1 MCVSPFDGA
10 LVTNEMNGIHILTR
24 KVCFCFALLRVSEA
38 IVPERTQLS
47 DATAV
52 GTRSD
57 IYRRRY
63 GVPDEGMVGRC
74 KLDPGLKAPPGFKSS
89 NLMKINFTFNLRNLI
104 LSLSSRRRYGLGH

>member
-1 MCVSPFDGA
+1 MVS
-10 LVTNEMNGIHILTR
+10 
-24 KVCFCFALLRVSEA
+24 
-38 IVPERTQLS
+38 LS
-47 DATAV
+47 LPPCSNPKQYA
-52 GTRSD
+52 
-57 IYRRRY
+57 RY